1 MLIRRSTLLL
11 ILAALPLA
19 ALYVWHAAAYGRWQ
33 VDDAGITFAYSRNLA
48 MGFGPVTNPGDL
60 EFNEG
65 YSNPAWTWLLAGFIR
80 AGWFDLLW
88 TPKLLSGAFALA
100 SLVLSGLIVR
110 RLDDRASVAMLLPAA
125 ALIANGSWVAWTI
138 GGLENP
144 QYVACILGALWL
156 YLGDIRAMD
165 RWPRSGP
172 LFFLV
177 AISRPEGLV
186 YTLAAGGDALVRA
199 WRTGSWRWL
208 FKLVAGMA
216 VLWVPYTVV
225 HVAVFDDLLPN
236 TYYAKARDSTAAQRF
251 LDPLSG
257 GWRYLIEGLVRWRQ
271 AGLMLLA
278 PIALVDR
285 AQWRR
290 GVGALWLALLGSVA
304 FILQSGGDWM
314 MEYRFA
320 STTFTLLAI
329 AAACGAA
336 ALYRVVLS
344 RARGAAIVAGV
355 ASVALVASVLP
366 VGYAR
371 MMMAPTAP
379 LDDRLL
385 RLPRLLTILD
395 ALHVKRKIALMSD
408 MGGPMWQNDDGRI
421 LILDMFGLCTR
432 EIAHALHDR
441 DVDRMWS
448 YAFAFK
454 PQVVQVPPTLFDA
467 WRLGASPTFADE
479 FAPLDKWDDPPSE
492 ARYFLRR
499 ELIEPPWEDRFSQGD
514 VVVQDRVRVHDVK
527 VESTSD
533 KELALAVVFSLR
545 GPVGS
550 SPRARIRL
558 IADAPIEQAVPL
570 LDFLPA
576 ASLAPNRVYLAHVT
590 VPHTGPA
597 VSRVE
602 AVGTVEPSD
611 LPMPPTWTAQPLPL
625 DAAALIAADRITSDA
640 PDLRSDATGLR
651 FSPVDPAQGHLCT
664 TAVPADAPARI
675 RMRLALPELSDD
687 ATLDVRGYDAAGH
700 FVGRANLWRWPKP
713 FADARDTRL
722 TVHAPEGSVTA
733 RVCLYLPAGGVAKV
747 ESWAWETVVL
757 R

>member
-1 MLIRRSTLLL
+1 MLV
-11 ILAALPLA
+11 LAALPLA
-19 ALYVWHAAAYGRWQ
+19 ALYVWHAQAYGRWQ

-48 MGFGPVTNPGDL
+48 MGFGPVTNPGDVEL
-60 EFNEG
+60 NEG
-65 YSNPAWTWLLAGFIR
+65 YSNPAWTWLLAAFIR
-80 AGWFDLLW
+80 VGWFDLLW

-156 YLGDIRAMD
+156 YLGDIRALD

-177 AISRPEGLV
+177 AISRPEGLL
-186 YTLAAGGDALVRA
+186 YTLAAGGDAVVRA

-208 FKLVAGMA
+208 LKLIAGMA
-216 VLWVPYTVV
+216 VLWVPYTVA

-236 TYYAKARDSTAAQRF
+236 TYYAKARDSTTVQRF

-271 AGLMLLA
+271 AGLLLLA
-278 PIALVDR
+278 PLALVDR

-336 ALYRVVLS
+336 ALYRVVLT
-344 RARGAAIVAGV
+344 RARGAAFVAGIVSVVMV
-355 ASVALVASVLP
+355 ASALP

-379 LDDRLL
+379 LEDRLL

-395 ALHVKRKIALMSD
+395 ALHVERKVALMSD

-448 YAFAFK
+448 YGFSFK
-454 PQVVQVPPTLFDA
+454 PQVVQVPPTLFEA
-467 WRLGASPTFADE
+467 WRLGASPTFAEE
-479 FAPLDKWDDPPSE
+479 FAPLDKWDEAPSE

-499 ELIEPPWEDRFSQGD
+499 DLIEPAWEDRFAQGD
-514 VVVQDRVRVHDVK
+514 VVVQDRVRVHDVR
-527 VESTSD
+527 VESAS
-533 KELALAVVFSLR
+533 AAGVSLAVIFSLR

-550 SPRARIRL
+550 SPRARVRL
-558 IADAPIEQAVPL
+558 LADAPIEQAVTL

-576 ASLAPNRVYLAHVT
+576 AGLAPDRVYVAHVT
-590 VPHTGPA
+590 LPGTSAVITGA
-597 VSRVE
+597 E
-602 AVGTVEPSD
+602 AVGTPEPSD
-611 LPMPPTWTAQPLPL
+611 LAMPPAWTEQPLPV
-625 DAAALIAADRITSDA
+625 DAAALIAADPITSDPA
-640 PDLRSDATGLR
+640 DLSSTDAGLR

-664 TAVPADAPARI
+664 SAVPADAPARI
-675 RMRLALPELSDD
+675 ALRLALPDLPDD

-713 FADARDTRL
+713 FAQARDTL
-722 TVHAPEGSVTA
+722 LAVHAPEGSVTT
-733 RVCLYLPAGGVAKV
+733 RVCLYLPSGGVAHV
-747 ESWAWETVVL
+747 ERWAWHTVAP